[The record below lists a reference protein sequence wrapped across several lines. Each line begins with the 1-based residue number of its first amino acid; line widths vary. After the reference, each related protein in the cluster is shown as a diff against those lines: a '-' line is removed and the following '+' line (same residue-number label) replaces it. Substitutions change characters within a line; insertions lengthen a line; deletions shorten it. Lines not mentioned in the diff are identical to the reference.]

1 MSPHTTSSHLTSPH
15 TLATIRLYWKRKHPN
30 KPQTTANSAQTA
42 PTQLKTYEKEV
53 TQIFPTEKDRGVS
66 NTTHIRAILGPL
78 LVKNVDYCK
87 TLVYYNVSG
96 NTLRPSDP
104 RHCVSLPCVRAI
116 LPSCFSLPVCVRATL
131 PSCFS
136 LPVCVPATLPPCFS
150 LPVCAPATLAPC
162 FSLPVFV
169 PATLPPCFSLP
180 VCVPA
185 TLPPCFSL
193 PVCVPATLAPCFS
206 LPVCVP
212 ASAGISDPPSGIH

>member
-116 LPSCFSLPVCVRATL
+116 LPSCFSLPVCVLFYLLA
-131 PSCFS
+131 S
-136 LPVCVPATLPPCFS
+136 LSLCVCLLLYLLAS
-150 LPVCAPATLAPC
+150 LSLCVGLLLYLLASLSLCVCLLLYLLA
-162 FSLPVFV
+162 SL
-169 PATLPPCFSLP
+169 SL
-180 VCVPA
+180 CVGLLVLGSRTRPLES
-185 TLPPCFSL
+185 TE
-193 PVCVPATLAPCFS
+193 
-206 LPVCVP
+206 
-212 ASAGISDPPSGIH
+212 